1 MSIRWSIETH
11 NTLDSTQRNLLERKD
26 LSDGLVVQAYSQQ
39 AGKGRHGR
47 EWFNAEGNLFLSFV
61 LQPTIEQKCFGQI
74 SLCVGLAVLRTIK
87 DYASTAPVV
96 LKWPNDVLVDDK
108 KISGILI
115 ESKTVNHQL
124 APFLIVGIGVNVN
137 STPVE
142 QFASLKDCVHKDID
156 VDTFRDKLL
165 EHFSIIYDQLITE
178 GFETLVEEWLANSY
192 DKGRHIGVK
201 IGDKTV
207 SGQFVDVDR
216 FGYLRL
222 ICDESHKMKTVSSGD
237 VFLI

>member
-26 LSDGLVVQAYSQQ
+26 LSEGFVVQAYSQQ

-47 EWFNAEGNLFLSFV
+47 EWFNAEGNLFLSFA
-61 LQPTIEQKCFGQI
+61 LQPAIEPERFGQI

-87 DYASTAPVV
+87 DYASTAPVA

-108 KISGILI
+108 KSSGVLI
-115 ESKTVNHQL
+115 ESKTVNDEI
-124 APFLIVGIGVNVN
+124 APFLIVGIGANLN
-137 STPVE
+137 SAPDE
-142 QFASLKDCVHKDID
+142 QFASLRDCVHKGID
-156 VDTFRDKLL
+156 VDAFRDKLL
-165 EHFSIIYDQLITE
+165 DNFSIVYDQLIAE
-178 GFETLVEEWLANSY
+178 GFETLRAEWLINSY

-201 IGDKTV
+201 VGEKKV

-222 ICDESHKMKTVSSGD
+222 ICDEENRIKTVSSGD